1 LWRHRSNR
9 DRLVKQLRTAPD
21 IEFNDASLDEFRR
34 EARLNVEIID
44 IVFAARPNAISVE
57 ACKSAPRA

>member
-34 EARLNVEIID
+34 EARLNVEII
-44 IVFAARPNAISVE
+44 VFAARPNAISVE